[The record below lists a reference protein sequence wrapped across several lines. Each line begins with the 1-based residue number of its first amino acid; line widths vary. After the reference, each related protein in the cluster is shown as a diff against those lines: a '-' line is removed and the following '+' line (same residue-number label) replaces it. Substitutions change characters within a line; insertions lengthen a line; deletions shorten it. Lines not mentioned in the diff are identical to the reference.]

1 MTKWKRLSRRLK
13 EKRKAEAQALKPKDE
28 VEEVKLSKP
37 EKISDNVKPSQ
48 VTQKLDTPKTSKSY
62 PILSQIPRY
71 VYLVVIFA
79 LLSGV
84 FFPLITTGA
93 DAAYNF
99 VIGGA
104 ATLFLGLAGGILLF
118 KGVTSD
124 RNQGILLAVGF
135 VLIAIS
141 IALIFL
147 VQEWWKLEFF
157 RS

>member
-1 MTKWKRLSRRLK
+1 MTKWKRLRKLR
-13 EKRKAEAQALKPKDE
+13 EKKRFGAEALKPKDE

-37 EKISDNVKPSQ
+37 EKISDNVKRSQ
-48 VTQKLDTPKTSKSY
+48 VTQKLETSKSN

-71 VYLVVIFA
+71 VYLVAIFT

-118 KGVTSD
+118 KGATSD
-124 RNQGILLAVGF
+124 GSRGILLIAGF

-147 VQEWWKLEFF
+147 IQEWWSLVFI
-157 RS
+157 RA

>member
-1 MTKWKRLSRRLK
+1 MTKWARLRKLK
-13 EKRKAEAQALKPKDE
+13 EKRKAEAEALKPKTDA
-28 VEEVKLSKP
+28 EVKPTESENISNNVKHSQETQRFEAP
-37 EKISDNVKPSQ
+37 KIS
-48 VTQKLDTPKTSKSY
+48 KSR

-71 VYLVVIFA
+71 VYLVAIFA

-93 DAAYNF
+93 DVAYNF

-118 KGVTSD
+118 KGATSD

>member
-48 VTQKLDTPKTSKSY
+48 ATQKLDTPKTSKSY

-71 VYLVVIFA
+71 VYLVAIFA

-84 FFPLITTGA
+84 FFPLITIGA
-93 DAAYNF
+93 DVAYNF

-118 KGVTSD
+118 KGATSD
-124 RNQGILLAVGF
+124 GKQGILLAVGF

-147 VQEWWKLEFF
+147 VQQWWKLEFF

>member
-1 MTKWKRLSRRLK
+1 MTKWKRLRRLK
-13 EKRKAEAQALKPKDE
+13 EKRKAEAEALKPKDE
-28 VEEVKLSKP
+28 VEEAKLSKP

-48 VTQKLDTPKTSKSY
+48 ATQKLDTPKTSKSY

-71 VYLVVIFA
+71 VYLVAIFA

-84 FFPLITTGA
+84 FFPLITIGA
-93 DAAYNF
+93 DVAYNF

-118 KGVTSD
+118 KGATSD
-124 RNQGILLAVGF
+124 GKQGILLAVGF

-147 VQEWWKLEFF
+147 VQQWWKLEFF

>member
-1 MTKWKRLSRRLK
+1 MTKWKRLRKLR
-13 EKRKAEAQALKPKDE
+13 EKKRFGAEALKPKAE
-28 VEEVKLSKP
+28 AEEMKPSKP
-37 EKISDNVKPSQ
+37 EKISDNVKRSQ
-48 VTQKLDTPKTSKSY
+48 VTQKLETSKSN

-71 VYLVVIFA
+71 VYLVAIFA

-99 VIGGA
+99 VIGGVV
-104 ATLFLGLAGGILLF
+104 TLFLGLAGGILLF
-118 KGVTSD
+118 KGATSD
-124 RNQGILLAVGF
+124 GSRGILLIVGF

-147 VQEWWKLEFF
+147 IQEWWKLEFF

>member
-1 MTKWKRLSRRLK
+1 MTKWKRLRRLK
-13 EKRKAEAQALKPKDE
+13 EKRKAEAEALKPKDE

-71 VYLVVIFA
+71 VYLVAIFA

-93 DAAYNF
+93 DVAYNF

-118 KGVTSD
+118 KGATSD
-124 RNQGILLAVGF
+124 GKQGILLAVGF

-147 VQEWWKLEFF
+147 VQQWWKLEFF

>member
-1 MTKWKRLSRRLK
+1 MTKWKRLRRRLK

-71 VYLVVIFA
+71 VYLVAIFA

-84 FFPLITTGA
+84 FFPLITIGA
-93 DAAYNF
+93 DVAYNF

-118 KGVTSD
+118 KGATSD

>member
-1 MTKWKRLSRRLK
+1 MTKWKRLRRLK
-13 EKRKAEAQALKPKDE
+13 EKRKAEAEALKPKDE

-71 VYLVVIFA
+71 VYLVAIFA

-93 DAAYNF
+93 DVAYNF

-118 KGVTSD
+118 KGATSD
-124 RNQGILLAVGF
+124 RTQGILLAVGF

>member
-71 VYLVVIFA
+71 VYLVAIFA

-93 DAAYNF
+93 DVAYNF

-118 KGVTSD
+118 KGATSD
-124 RNQGILLAVGF
+124 RNQGILLVVGF

-141 IALIFL
+141 TTLIFL
-147 VQEWWKLEFF
+147 VQEWWKLEFIY
-157 RS
+157 S

>member
-1 MTKWKRLSRRLK
+1 MTKWKRLRRLK
-13 EKRKAEAQALKPKDE
+13 EKRKAEAEALKPKDE

-48 VTQKLDTPKTSKSY
+48 ATQKLDTPKTSKSY

-71 VYLVVIFA
+71 VYLVAIFA

-93 DAAYNF
+93 DVAYNF

>member
-1 MTKWKRLSRRLK
+1 MTKWARIRKSK
-13 EKRKAEAQALKPKDE
+13 ERRKAEQEPTNS
-28 VEEVKLSKP
+28 VSEESEIKLTEQETTSNKT
-37 EKISDNVKPSQ
+37 KQKQ
-48 VTQKLDTPKTSKSY
+48 QTQKLETSHISKSN

-71 VYLVVIFA
+71 VYLVAIFA

-84 FFPLITTGA
+84 FFPLITTGS

-118 KGVTSD
+118 KGATSD

>member
-1 MTKWKRLSRRLK
+1 MTKWKRLRRLK
-13 EKRKAEAQALKPKDE
+13 EKRKAEAEALKPQDE
-28 VEEVKLSKP
+28 VEEGKLSKP
-37 EKISDNVKPSQ
+37 EKISENVKRSQ
-48 VTQKLDTPKTSKSY
+48 ATQKLDTPKTSKSY

-71 VYLVVIFA
+71 VYLVAIFA

-93 DAAYNF
+93 DTAYNF

-104 ATLFLGLAGGILLF
+104 ATLFLGLAGGILLY
-118 KGVTSD
+118 KAATSD
-124 RNQGILLAVGF
+124 RSRRILLAVGF

-141 IALIFL
+141 TTLIFL

>member
-37 EKISDNVKPSQ
+37 EKISATVKPSQ
-48 VTQKLDTPKTSKSY
+48 ATQKLDTPKTSKSY

-71 VYLVVIFA
+71 VYLVAIFA

-93 DAAYNF
+93 DVAYNF

>member
-1 MTKWKRLSRRLK
+1 MTKWKRLRRLK
-13 EKRKAEAQALKPKDE
+13 EKRKAEAEALKPKDE

-48 VTQKLDTPKTSKSY
+48 ATQKLDTPKTSKSY

-71 VYLVVIFA
+71 VYLVAIFA

-93 DAAYNF
+93 DVAYNF

-118 KGVTSD
+118 KATTSD
-124 RNQGILLAVGF
+124 KRRGILLITGF
-135 VLIAIS
+135 ALITIS
-141 IALIFL
+141 LALIFL
-147 VQEWWKLEFF
+147 IEEWWKMEFI
-157 RS
+157 RA

>member
-1 MTKWKRLSRRLK
+1 MTKWKRLRRLK
-13 EKRKAEAQALKPKDE
+13 EKRKAEAEALKPKDE

-71 VYLVVIFA
+71 VYLVAIFA

-93 DAAYNF
+93 DVAYNF

-118 KGVTSD
+118 KGATSD
-124 RNQGILLAVGF
+124 GKQGILLAVGF